1 MVTFVSCCHLVWGE
15 KVFKALNY
23 PRQEGYASA
32 NTVCWLNYDWMNYSK
47 LWCQDG
53 EWAKE
58 HPLNLRAHRDK
69 EERFKIFFFF
79 AFVDFA

>member
-1 MVTFVSCCHLVWGE
+1 MVTFVSYCHLVWGK

-23 PRQEGYASA
+23 PSQEGYASA
-32 NTVCWLNYDWMNYSK
+32 NTVCWLNYDQMNYNK
-47 LWCQDG
+47 LWWEDG

-58 HPLNLRAHRDK
+58 QPLNLGAEGSRGKIRD
-69 EERFKIFFFF
+69 FFFF